1 MVTIVILDFLN
12 VMMAIM
18 KMETD
23 AAANAQLKM
32 GISVLEEMMTKEIY
46 V

>member
-1 MVTIVILDFLN
+1 MTIVILDFLN

-23 AAANAQLKM
+23 AAANVQLKM

>member
-1 MVTIVILDFLN
+1 VTIVILDFLN

-18 KMETD
+18 RMETG
-23 AAANAQLKM
+23 AVANAQLKM
-32 GISVLEEMMTKEIY
+32 GIYVLEEMMTKEIY